1 MGRLAARDGATR
13 QQRTLP
19 NAPNAAD
26 YSEALARGL
35 AVLAAFG
42 TGRQRLTQ
50 ADLARRLDLPRAT
63 VRRAVLTLEHLGY
76 LVADGRSYELSP
88 RILRLAEGY
97 LTSNVV
103 STVVQPACE
112 RICAQLQESCSV
124 AVLDGPDAV
133 MIARAVPHRLI
144 AVGSGIGYRVPALT
158 SSLGKVLLAHL
169 DPGELAAR
177 RADLGDLGRPDSQ
190 DDVERIRADGYC
202 HVINDVEAGF
212 QSIAVPLRR
221 WDGRVVA
228 AMNLGCSIERLAPDV
243 MRGDVLD
250 VLCACADELRSQL
263 V

>member
-1 MGRLAARDGATR
+1 MGRLAARDSAIR
-13 QQRTLP
+13 QERTLA
-19 NAPNAAD
+19 NAPNSAD

-42 TGRQRLTQ
+42 SGRQRMTQ
-50 ADLARRLDLPRAT
+50 AELARRLDLSRAT

-112 RICAQLQESCSV
+112 RMSAQLQGSCSV

-144 AVGSGIGYRVPALT
+144 AIGTGIGYRVPAPT

-169 DPGELAAR
+169 GQL
-177 RADLGDLGRPDSQ
+177 DSQ
-190 DDVERIRADGYC
+190 EDVDRIRADGYS
-202 HVINDVEAGF
+202 HVVNEVEAGF

-221 WDGRVVA
+221 WDGGVVA
-228 AMNLGCSIERLAPDV
+228 AMNLGCSVERFTPDV

-250 VLCACADELRSQL
+250 ALRACADELRSQL